1 MCLCCLCET
10 RFICC
15 YFGACPLGLEAW
27 FLLRVQEV
35 PGSIPGADHLLI
47 LFCWNPL
54 PLQLFDKTGDGW
66 CPPHPI
72 SDMEVLTGPSDNT
85 RKDNKGCST
94 PHPKVTMYKKGVN
107 ACMPHTKGTQRGAGL
122 WCYLYI
128 HLVCIHLEWMYQ
140 YHYNQPQMCQTQS
153 SIHPAPSW
161 THQQVA
167 TYRYSLI
174 Q

>member
-1 MCLCCLCET
+1 MCGVILYLCCFCET
-10 RFICC
+10 RVVRCN
-15 YFGACPLGLEAW
+15 FGVCPLGLEAW

-35 PGSIPGADHLLI
+35 PGSIPGADHLWI

-85 RKDNKGCST
+85 RKDNEGCST

-107 ACMPHTKGTQRGAGL
+107 ACMPHTKGKQRGAGL

-140 YHYNQPQMCQTQS
+140 YHYNQPQMCQT
-153 SIHPAPSW
+153 
-161 THQQVA
+161 
-167 TYRYSLI
+167 
-174 Q
+174 